1 MQLTQEQRD
10 IVALM
15 IKIGIVGTAISIP
28 VALWA
33 IPKWREKT
41 IIPAIILTGIGLGVK
56 EVMLHGATHSEP
68 LESELA
74 GAPVRL
80 NTSCAC

>member
-10 IVALM
+10 IIELM
-15 IKIGIVGTAISIP
+15 VKVGIVGTAISIP
-28 VALWA
+28 IGLWA
-33 IPKWREKT
+33 IPKWRENT
-41 IIPAIILTGIGLGVK
+41 IIPALILTGVGLAVK
-56 EVMLHGATHSEP
+56 EVMLHGGVTHEP

-80 NTSCAC
+80 NMGCAC